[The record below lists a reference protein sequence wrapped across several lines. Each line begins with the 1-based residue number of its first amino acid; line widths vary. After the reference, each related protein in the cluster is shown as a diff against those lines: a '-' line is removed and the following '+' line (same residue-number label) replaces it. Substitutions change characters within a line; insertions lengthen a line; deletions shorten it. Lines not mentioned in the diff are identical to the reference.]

1 MGTITIGMGSGSVNT
16 TGTQYR
22 YWSYGGTG
30 WREGIRGGN
39 FVRDKTLTAT
49 GWDGVENVD
58 WENIYEES

>member
-1 MGTITIGMGSGSVNT
+1 MGTITIGLGGGTANT

-22 YWSYGGTG
+22 YWSYAGQG

-49 GWDGVENVD
+49 GWDGIEDLD
-58 WENIYEES
+58 WENILDES